1 MNVSE
6 KIVGGYDKNIDLLRA
21 WREGDT
27 DAGEE
32 LAVINTPLVFSI
44 ASRFSGRGV
53 DFEELVEAGNIGLVK
68 AINTFDLEREC
79 AFSTYAVPLIF
90 GEMRRF
96 LRDDGPV
103 KVSRESKRLSALL
116 NAERDRRRTL
126 GEDASLGA
134 VAEAVGVSRE
144 DAAMALFAG
153 AQPRSLDEPVFD
165 EEDGVTL
172 GAVISDED
180 GEARDFD
187 RLSLH
192 LALERLSDFERRLI
206 ILRYFR
212 DLSQARC
219 AEILG
224 LSQVKVSRCEKKI
237 LARLGELMQ

>member
-1 MNVSE
+1 MNITEAVRDS
-6 KIVGGYDKNIDLLRA
+6 YDKNIILIKRY
-21 WREGDT
+21 REGDRE
-27 DAGEE
+27 AGEE
-32 LAVINTPLVFSI
+32 LAILNRPLVYKL
-44 ASRFSGRGV
+44 AGKMTGRGV
-53 DFEELVEAGNIGLVK
+53 SLEELVETGNIGLVK

-206 ILRYFR
+206 ILRYLTF
-212 DLSQARC
+212 L
-219 AEILG
+219 
-224 LSQVKVSRCEKKI
+224 
-237 LARLGELMQ
+237 

>member
-1 MNVSE
+1 
-6 KIVGGYDKNIDLLRA
+6 
-21 WREGDT
+21 
-27 DAGEE
+27 
-32 LAVINTPLVFSI
+32 
-44 ASRFSGRGV
+44 
-53 DFEELVEAGNIGLVK
+53 
-68 AINTFDLEREC
+68 
-79 AFSTYAVPLIF
+79 
-90 GEMRRF
+90 
-96 LRDDGPV
+96 
-103 KVSRESKRLSALL
+103 
-116 NAERDRRRTL
+116 
-126 GEDASLGA
+126 
-134 VAEAVGVSRE
+134 
-144 DAAMALFAG
+144 MALFAG